1 MPLKGKREAP
11 GSREGS
17 PKRKILKTEEEE
29 AWSTTPI
36 DPLADSVIFVS
47 EVIPPSAGLKLVDLP
62 MKKHRCSV
70 LTSIGSDLEM
80 TEDIPLDKSRLPD
93 FLHTPPPFSSSESS
107 DDDLKPVNF
116 RTPINKRP
124 SSHDFDDRL
133 SHFKSEENL
142 EYSLKR
148 TCFENNLSPVEKS
161 SHVDKRSL
169 LTNTDPV
176 QSPVVASFEDGRR
189 VLPPLKL
196 EYDMSPPYERDLE
209 FLVITNGL
217 VSLSISKV
225 CHYIHCTCAG
235 VCNTCSCLL
244 CQFLYFWSSNKVP
257 NLQFWDNWPFIITC
271 VHNTVYMYETCPFY
285 KIKLIL
291 ASCEV
296 CIWLCVLL
304 INFNF

>member
-1 MPLKGKREAP
+1 MSKRKKGTPPITRFFHKTCTSQEKENFMPLKGKREAP

-17 PKRKILKTEEEE
+17 PKRKMLKTEEEE

-80 TEDIPLDKSRLPD
+80 TEDIPVDKSRLPD

-124 SSHDFDDRL
+124 SSHDFDKRL
-133 SHFKSEENL
+133 SHFKSEEKL

-148 TCFENNLSPVEKS
+148 ACFENNLSPVEKS
-161 SHVDKRSL
+161 SYVQVDVDKHSS

-176 QSPVVASFEDGRR
+176 QSPVVASFEDGGR

-225 CHYIHCTCAG
+225 CHYT
-235 VCNTCSCLL
+235 
-244 CQFLYFWSSNKVP
+244 LYMCGCV
-257 NLQFWDNWPFIITC
+257 C
-271 VHNTVYMYETCPFY
+271 VHYLY
-285 KIKLIL
+285 L
-291 ASCEV
+291 
-296 CIWLCVLL
+296 
-304 INFNF
+304 